1 MSWIRPASQL
11 LSLLSF
17 LGTIAPA
24 VMYVYGMFN
33 LDQTKF
39 WTLVAT
45 VVWFAATPCWMDRPA
60 EKSTEAKEPT

>member
-1 MSWIRPASQL
+1 MNWLRPASQL

-17 LGTIAPA
+17 VGTIVPA
-24 VMYVYGMFN
+24 VLYVYGLLN
-33 LDQTKF
+33 LDQTKS

-60 EKSTEAKEPT
+60 EKANASKEMT